1 MFRGEILTVEADVE
15 SIADEWRSLQSAAGR
30 VPFTDYDWFDVCWRH
45 FGKPK
50 GCTPHIV
57 TGRVDQRLVAV
68 LPLVVLH
75 KKGLRI
81 LQGVG
86 KDAWLPCDV
95 LSENP
100 GHAKILWETVRQS
113 RRYDFAHIQYVYS
126 DSACGQALDSFA
138 RRRDIE
144 KAPFLCFTCSD
155 SKVWLASLSKHRRTK
170 NNRGLSHL
178 KEKGAVEL
186 QVHTTDALP
195 DGLIDEMVRQKRAW
209 CIKYS
214 KRGLFDQPCVAEF
227 FHQWMEAAWTQK
239 QLFISCLQCANKTI
253 AQRLGFIHREVA
265 YSYLITYDPEW
276 ALYSPGNILNL
287 LFISWAIEHG
297 IKEISFMHG
306 AGVHKD
312 RYANG
317 IRECIE
323 YTFSN
328 SPVGR
333 LKESLFFMSRV
344 LWRGVTS
351 FHKKI
356 ARQRATR
363 DE

>member
-1 MFRGEILTVEADVE
+1 MLRGEILTVEADVE
-15 SIADEWRSLQSAAGR
+15 STADEWRSLQSAAGR

-86 KDAWLPCDV
+86 KEAWLPCDV

-100 GHAKILWETVRQS
+100 GHVKILWEIVRQS

-144 KAPFLCFTCSD
+144 KAPFLRFTCSD
-155 SKVWLASLSKHRRTK
+155 SKAWLASLSKHRRTK
-170 NNRGLSHL
+170 NNRALRYL

-209 CIKYS
+209 CIKYG
-214 KRGLFDQPCVAEF
+214 KRGLFDQPCVVEF
-227 FHQWMEAAWTQK
+227 FHQWMEAAWKQK

-253 AQRLGFIHREVA
+253 AHRLGFIHREVA

-312 RYANG
+312 RYANDV
-317 IRECIE
+317 RECIE
-323 YTFSN
+323 YTFSA

-351 FHKKI
+351 FQKKI
-356 ARQRATR
+356 ARQGATR